1 MPFVR
6 IRRLQAGV
14 ESGTIPPMYSSVHA
28 IAADTT
34 PTVDYSRS
42 IILVEDEPDIR
53 ANLADYLTRV
63 GFDVTAV
70 DNGLKFYHALAER
83 PFAVAVIDLGL
94 PDMDG
99 MQLVEYLRNNSAMRC
114 IILTARTSVDDRVS
128 GYESGADLYLC
139 KPVEGRELAAAL
151 NRIMQRNSLNQAYS
165 ANQWRLRRHQSALLT
180 SSLSVISLTAKEI
193 DFVCCL
199 AAAAGETV
207 PRTVL
212 LETLGYQNDDFSNRA
227 LESLIRR
234 LRRKIE
240 AACGSSPI
248 LTRHAVGYSFAAP
261 LVVE

>member
-1 MPFVR
+1 M
-6 IRRLQAGV
+6 L
-14 ESGTIPPMYSSVHA
+14 TSVHD
-28 IAADTT
+28 IAADTS
-34 PTVDYSRS
+34 PTVTYSRS

-53 ANLADYLTRV
+53 INLADYLTRV

-70 DNGLKFYHALAER
+70 DNGLKFYHALAEH

-99 MQLVEYLRNNSAMRC
+99 MQLVEYLRNNSTMRC

-128 GYESGADLYLC
+128 GYDSGADLYLC

-151 NRIMQRNSLNQAYS
+151 NRIMQRNSHQVSS
-165 ANQWRLRRHQSALLT
+165 ANQWSLRRQQSALIT
-180 SSLSVISLTAKEI
+180 SSLSVISLTAKEL
-193 DFVCCL
+193 DFVVCL
-199 AAAAGETV
+199 ARAEGETV
-207 PRTVL
+207 PRATI
-212 LETLGYQNDDFSNRA
+212 LEALGYQNDDFSNRA

-240 AACGSSPI
+240 VVCGSSPI

-261 LVVE
+261 LIVE